1 MQALKPKTIVTAN
14 TDINSPRRTRRH
26 QNHGLSE
33 WWSIGVLGFENII
46 THSNTPLVRCDVSS
60 ILRVLR
66 DLFVVHIHK
75 PYSVAGTG
83 CGAGACSGSRQRE
96 SRSIA

>member
-1 MQALKPKTIVTAN
+1 MEYWSGGVLEYWALKI
-14 TDINSPRRTRRH
+14 SLLH
-26 QNHGLSE
+26 
-33 WWSIGVLGFENII
+33 
-46 THSNTPLVRCDVSS
+46 HSNTPLVRCDVSS

-66 DLFVVHIHK
+66 DHSVVHIRN